1 MIETLIMVDEKWS
14 IRVKQIIKKFRN
26 SLMVTF
32 YIIIVSINIIIY
44 ISFLYKVIIMFV
56 FLENFW
62 FMWNLQLEERETEN

>member
-1 MIETLIMVDEKWS
+1 MIETLIMVDEKWN

-62 FMWNLQLEERETEN
+62 FMWNLQLDERETEI

>member
-62 FMWNLQLEERETEN
+62 FMWNLQLEERETEI

>member
-1 MIETLIMVDEKWS
+1 
-14 IRVKQIIKKFRN
+14 
-26 SLMVTF
+26 MVTF

>member
-1 MIETLIMVDEKWS
+1 MIETLIMVDEKWN

-62 FMWNLQLEERETEN
+62 FMWNLQLEERETEI

>member
-1 MIETLIMVDEKWS
+1 MIETLIMVDEKWN

-44 ISFLYKVIIMFV
+44 ILFLYKVIIMFV

-62 FMWNLQLEERETEN
+62 FMWNLQLEERETEI